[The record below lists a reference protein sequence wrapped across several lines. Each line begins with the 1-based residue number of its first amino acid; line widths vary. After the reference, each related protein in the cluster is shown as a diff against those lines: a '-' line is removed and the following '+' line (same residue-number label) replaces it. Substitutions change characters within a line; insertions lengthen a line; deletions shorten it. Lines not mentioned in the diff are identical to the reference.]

1 MIHSRLYIVLLT
13 VLLVGCY
20 TGLSPIENA
29 GAEYRLDRS
38 YKSLEV
44 IYKNLSPGMQ
54 RKEIERLLG
63 EPDYS
68 PGDGQ
73 DYYSSDRSVY
83 VEEQEREVVV
93 GLVVDYQDKNGAVT
107 ETLQEFWLGP
117 IGE

>member
-1 MIHSRLYIVLLT
+1 MIYRGLYMVLLT
-13 VLLVGCY
+13 ALLVGCY
-20 TGLSPIENA
+20 ADSSPIESA
-29 GAEYRLDRS
+29 GAEYRHNRN

-83 VEEQEREVVV
+83 VEDQEREVVV